1 MRTMAP
7 RLVVGLLA
15 SAALGHAAAT
25 SQTGSAL
32 APGDWLADGAPAAGL
47 DFMHFNGM
55 SGEYYS
61 AEIMGPGGA
70 LFDFD
75 NDGDLDVYLVQGEM
89 LGPGKTLRD
98 ALFGP
103 PAGAASR
110 AGDRLYRNDLQ
121 VRADGTRTLRFTDV
135 TAGSGLGI
143 RGYGMGAATGD
154 IDNDGWIDVYRTGLG
169 ANHLLRNNG
178 DGTFT
183 DVTARAGAGDPRWSV
198 SASFVDYDRDGWL
211 DLYVGNYVDPRL
223 EDRIECFNRTGEK
236 DYCGPQRYVP
246 VPDRLLRNRGDGTFA
261 DVTAEALR
269 GGEYGPA
276 LGVIAAD
283 LDGDG
288 WQDLYVANDGEPN
301 QLWLNQR
308 DGTFLDGAWLAGVAV
323 NRDGN
328 AEGSMG
334 VDAGDFDGDGDDDLF
349 MTHIATETN
358 TLYVNQGAGLF
369 EDRTAQAGLG
379 APSLPY
385 TGFGTAWFDL
395 DNDGWL
401 DLLVANGEIRTQEAL
416 VRANDPFPLHQR
428 NQLFRN
434 LGDGRF
440 EEVGGTAGGAFRTS
454 EVSRGAAFGD
464 VDNDGDMDVLLT
476 NNNGPVRLLLNRV
489 GSRNPWVG
497 LRLVG
502 SDGRRDLLGARA
514 AVYRAGRR
522 VLWRRAR
529 TDGSYVSAN
538 DPRVLFGLGGAAPIE
553 RVRVVWPGGGA
564 EEWSGVA
571 VNRWTTLVEG
581 TGRSVQ

>member
-1 MRTMAP
+1 
-7 RLVVGLLA
+7 
-15 SAALGHAAAT
+15 
-25 SQTGSAL
+25 
-32 APGDWLADGAPAAGL
+32 
-47 DFMHFNGM
+47 
-55 SGEYYS
+55 
-61 AEIMGPGGA
+61 
-70 LFDFD
+70 
-75 NDGDLDVYLVQGEM
+75 
-89 LGPGKTLRD
+89 
-98 ALFGP
+98 
-103 PAGAASR
+103 
-110 AGDRLYRNDLQ
+110 
-121 VRADGTRTLRFTDV
+121 
-135 TAGSGLGI
+135 
-143 RGYGMGAATGD
+143 
-154 IDNDGWIDVYRTGLG
+154 
-169 ANHLLRNNG
+169 
-178 DGTFT
+178 
-183 DVTARAGAGDPRWSV
+183 
-198 SASFVDYDRDGWL
+198 
-211 DLYVGNYVDPRL
+211 
-223 EDRIECFNRTGEK
+223 
-236 DYCGPQRYVP
+236 
-246 VPDRLLRNRGDGTFA
+246 
-261 DVTAEALR
+261 
-269 GGEYGPA
+269 
-276 LGVIAAD
+276 
-283 LDGDG
+283 
-288 WQDLYVANDGEPN
+288 
-301 QLWLNQR
+301 
-308 DGTFLDGAWLAGVAV
+308 
-323 NRDGN
+323 
-328 AEGSMG
+328 
-334 VDAGDFDGDGDDDLF
+334 

-385 TGFGTAWFDL
+385 TGFGAAWFDL

-440 EEVGGTAGGAFRTS
+440 EEVGGAAGGAFRTS

-502 SDGRRDLLGARA
+502 SAGRRDMLGARA